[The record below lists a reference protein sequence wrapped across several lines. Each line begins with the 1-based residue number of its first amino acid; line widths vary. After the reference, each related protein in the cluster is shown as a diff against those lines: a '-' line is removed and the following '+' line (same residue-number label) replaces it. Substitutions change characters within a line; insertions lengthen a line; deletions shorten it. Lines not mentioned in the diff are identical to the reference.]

1 MTVDVIA
8 LCRVRPDIEASVT
21 ALVAASPR
29 LRVVPVSH
37 GAVIQLADDDG
48 RPLVSIEG
56 PVLVQVPGE
65 AQRLLGPE
73 VTMIDSPLWWV
84 EARATSAREGAED
97 IARRF
102 AHQLVRLLGGVV
114 WPIQDEGSEKPGSA
128 GSPAGVSAVT
138 P

>member
-8 LCRVRPDIEASVT
+8 LCRARPDIEASVT
-21 ALVAASPR
+21 ALVAASPH

-37 GAVIQLADDDG
+37 GAVMQLADDDG
-48 RPLVSIEG
+48 RPLVSIES

-73 VTMIDSPLWWV
+73 VSMVDAPLWWV
-84 EARATSAREGAED
+84 EARATSAREGTED

-102 AHQLVRLLGGVV
+102 AHQLVCLLGGVV
-114 WPIQDEGSEKPGSA
+114 WPIRDEGPEKPE
-128 GSPAGVSAVT
+128 SPATINGVM